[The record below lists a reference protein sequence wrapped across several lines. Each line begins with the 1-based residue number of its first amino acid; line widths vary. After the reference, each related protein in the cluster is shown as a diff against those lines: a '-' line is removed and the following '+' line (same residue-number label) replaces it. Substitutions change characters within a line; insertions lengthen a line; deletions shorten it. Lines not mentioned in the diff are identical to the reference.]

1 MVTVILQASFIQSFH
16 VSGTRQVLFLHYS
29 VNLHDSSTRKEL
41 LCHLGEEGPGSVTD
55 HPPLLSGEA
64 AAQSQ
69 AIKCESF
76 LSWARQGHAASVMLS
91 RT

>member
-1 MVTVILQASFIQSFH
+1 MSPWR
-16 VSGTRQVLFLHYS
+16 G
-29 VNLHDSSTRKEL
+29 
-41 LCHLGEEGPGSVTD
+41 GPRLSNRSP
-55 HPPLLSGEA
+55 PPLLSGEA

-76 LSWARQGHAASVMLS
+76 LPWARQGHAASVMLS